1 MQSVWQHS
9 LAMGRL
15 VQVRDVPEN
24 VHRTLKA
31 RAAQSGISLTEYLR
45 AELARIA
52 ALPTNEE
59 IRARLRQRTS
69 VRMPRETPEVI
80 IRRQRDAGR

>member
-1 MQSVWQHS
+1 
-9 LAMGRL
+9 MGRL

-52 ALPTNEE
+52 ALPTNDE
-59 IRARLRQRTS
+59 IRVRLRQRTP
-69 VRMPRETPEVI
+69 VRMPRETPELI